1 MFCGKRKAWDAR
13 LEQNVFF
20 CYSKKMYV
28 LTERE
33 KAVLEFL
40 KEKGR
45 PVHETEIAAALKT
58 VSAALD
64 GCRAKRFVE
73 KDERGFFHLT
83 QSGRNA
89 F

>member
-1 MFCGKRKAWDAR
+1 
-13 LEQNVFF
+13 
-20 CYSKKMYV
+20 MYV
-28 LTERE
+28 PTERE

-64 GCRAKRFVE
+64 GCRAKNFAE